1 MGAELDVTN
10 FLFLFNP
17 PDVMAEMLAKDKVGL
32 VCCNRL
38 VVH

>member
-1 MGAELDVTN
+1 MGAELDITD
-10 FLFLFNP
+10 FLFLFDP

-32 VCCNRL
+32 VCCTTL